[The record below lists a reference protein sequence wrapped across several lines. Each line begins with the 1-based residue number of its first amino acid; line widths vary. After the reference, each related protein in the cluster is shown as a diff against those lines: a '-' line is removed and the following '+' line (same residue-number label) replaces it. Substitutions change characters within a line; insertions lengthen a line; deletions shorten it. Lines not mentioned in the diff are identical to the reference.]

1 MKFILRT
8 KPDYSIY
15 LYDKYLTIEDNQ
27 RKRYNGDYEYST
39 ILDVHLN
46 KEKVNWFTSTLS
58 LVIDLIF
65 AQGFAGNFKDKAV
78 FELKTKSHSI
88 KTHASDFD
96 QFEAKKCIREL
107 RKRMKQVK
115 PL

>member
-8 KPDYSIY
+8 KPNYSIY
-15 LYDKYLTIEDNQ
+15 LYDKYLTIEDDH
-27 RKRYNGDYEYST
+27 RKRYNGDYEYSN
-39 ILDVHLN
+39 ILEVNLN
-46 KEKVNWFTSTLS
+46 KERINWFTSIFS

-65 AQGFAGNFKDKAV
+65 AEGFAGNYKDKAV

-107 RKRMKQVK
+107 RRRMKQVK
-115 PL
+115 SL